1 MQHAQNYS
9 TLYCSIITQYDSRP
23 TSSALIKVSDYRL
36 LGASGFAYIERRN
49 FFNKKWIR
57 EKERIESSKVVI
69 KAANH
74 EEGQWPK
81 EKGQDDIQ
89 WSTKQSKDRAT
100 RTQ

>member
-1 MQHAQNYS
+1 MQHAQHYS
-9 TLYCSIITQYDSRP
+9 TLYCTINTQYDSRS
-23 TSSALIKVSDYRL
+23 TSSRWAITGSLEPLVLHILREE
-36 LGASGFAYIERRN
+36 F